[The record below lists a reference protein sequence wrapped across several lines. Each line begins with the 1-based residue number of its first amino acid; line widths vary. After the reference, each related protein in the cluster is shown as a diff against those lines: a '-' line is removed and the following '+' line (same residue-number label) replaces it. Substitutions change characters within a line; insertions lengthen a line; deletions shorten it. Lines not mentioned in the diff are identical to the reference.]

1 MTVDPERMMH
11 DLGPDGPTG
20 INRPELWL
28 SEEELEKELDLELEE
43 EVLVALHVEPGHRVR
58 RFLEPGARTLDV
70 YPLLWGRARLCVSR
84 TPETQF
90 IDDVFEYPS
99 LESAVSALSL
109 WDGTGDAPY
118 GWDRHPRSGRRRP
131 EGDATKEQ
139 VHE

>member
-11 DLGPDGPTG
+11 DLGPDGPT
-20 INRPELWL
+20 RL
-28 SEEELEKELDLELEE
+28 SDHRGRGPVRFDEIEELGEE
-43 EVLVALHVEPGHRVR
+43 ALVALHVEPGHRVR